1 MKWIVAPLVA
11 ALLVVTSGYLSALED
26 TTDATEDLVASSREA
41 PKTTAE
47 AAAGVGTLPQIAAL
61 TTQQSSALKALADA
75 LEASAERVA
84 DLNGSIDDQSANLGR
99 LGDGLADVVP
109 QVDCIRSRITRL
121 QRASD
126 DVAPSLDAIT
136 ATLGRLIASQDRS
149 IRHTRSINRKLAA
162 LGVVA
167 TIQGVEPPPPPSEAP
182 APEAGQAPPGR
193 EC

>member
-1 MKWIVAPLVA
+1 
-11 ALLVVTSGYLSALED
+11 
-26 TTDATEDLVASSREA
+26 
-41 PKTTAE
+41 
-47 AAAGVGTLPQIAAL
+47 L

-121 QRASD
+121 QRAS
-126 DVAPSLDAIT
+126 IT